1 MFQFGTANH
10 MFSKNSLWHFL
21 KQVVG
26 VLSLFT
32 KGFILVYKWQ
42 TSASSLAGPTP
53 MRLEKNRYF
62 PCIKAFF
69 QLLLSSKRN
78 DFEVHGESLP
88 RKSYLDFQLTH
99 PPPEFF
105 LKGPYFCI
113 AENIDSTLE
122 RSLGRSCY
130 TLKPCVFISWQ
141 NPRCRQI
148 PWPLLALDFSLFIVL
163 HCKLI
168 QKKTSAPLNI
178 STASNVFPQM
188 PAM

>member
-78 DFEVHGESLP
+78 DFEIHGESLP

-99 PPPEFF
+99 PPPWVFF
-105 LKGPYFCI
+105 KRSVFLHSWKHRFHPGEIAGPFMLHSEAMCFHI
-113 AENIDSTLE
+113 VA
-122 RSLGRSCY
+122 
-130 TLKPCVFISWQ
+130 KP
-141 NPRCRQI
+141 
-148 PWPLLALDFSLFIVL
+148 
-163 HCKLI
+163 K
-168 QKKTSAPLNI
+168 
-178 STASNVFPQM
+178 M
-188 PAM
+188 